1 MTEDIINIDSSKEE
15 VANFF
20 EKKFK
25 IKEDVKNN
33 FIKEDISA
41 DILYDLDDKEFKS
54 LGLKVGPLKN
64 IKVFLQNN
72 KDHFKEKEI
81 KEKITIKSKPNEV
94 SEFFEKCLNFRGE
107 LNNMDGKGLIELKE
121 EEIKNLGLN
130 LGQRKKI
137 IKYIN
142 YFKTLK
148 IEEPEETEIL
158 ITKESSEEEVSK
170 YLKEKLN
177 ISDTAIES
185 LGLDGESLFNLEE
198 TDIDEAEDLNQEE
211 KTSLKNFIKE
221 LKEKEEE
228 TKTKEETE
236 IIVGKESSAEQVAK
250 YLKEKLKI
258 SDTGI
263 ESLALDGD
271 SLFNLEENDIDE
283 ADDLTQEEKDILK
296 KFIKELKEKEPKKE
310 IKITRESDKNEVS
323 IFLKEKLI
331 I

>member
-1 MTEDIINIDSSKEE
+1 
-15 VANFF
+15 
-20 EKKFK
+20 
-25 IKEDVKNN
+25 
-33 FIKEDISA
+33 
-41 DILYDLDDKEFKS
+41 
-54 LGLKVGPLKN
+54 
-64 IKVFLQNN
+64 
-72 KDHFKEKEI
+72 
-81 KEKITIKSKPNEV
+81 
-94 SEFFEKCLNFRGE
+94 
-107 LNNMDGKGLIELKE
+107 MDGKGLIELKE

-221 LKEKEEE
+221 LKEKKEEE

-236 IIVGKESSAEQVAK
+236 IIIGKESSAEQVAK

-296 KFIKELKEKEPKKE
+296 K
-310 IKITRESDKNEVS
+310 
-323 IFLKEKLI
+323 
-331 I
+331 